1 MLNVLLKKNDDK
13 KTIKYWD
20 NSLTRKLIYLYKI
33 SPIIALK
40 DSFIRNGFLREQFKH
55 YDALAIALKIL
66 EVIID
71 NMGPFEGV
79 TKKEL
84 FEEIEPLLILM
95 DQAKRV
101 KNITKN
107 DHYKMLEYILEKLV
121 RQKSKKGIRLEFTDY
136 SEYPPLKREIAFRLI
151 TYRTYDNEKVVL
163 YAEPEAVNFFIQMLD
178 VDLEDQQQAYL
189 KILDRQIERG
199 DYESAVEVAKNNYR
213 LTIQYELKITNII
226 HKTKRNLLGIDWSHE
241 IPTELRKAMHHIND
255 CIKEQDLQNRKI
267 NIQLKNIEEEYFKRE
282 ILLKLKEILEKSRD
296 KLLPLQNKINK
307 ARTTFLDEQ
316 WLQELTLQKTNKIS
330 IESDLFDL
338 ILRLEAHQIQER
350 FSDFTSFFTGLNVPK
365 LVTYNQLVS
374 FLIQKIDRIKTPES
388 EIKKE
393 EKIYRLTEL
402 IFYPIN
408 LKMEVVVF
416 IKDHL
421 SHRDHT
427 TFDDLIQD
435 ALKIGKSVY
444 FCNYLKLLVLGR
456 FANNAFEK
464 GLFEEQMQ
472 VDLLKTDLN
481 NSLFEGNN
489 FQIQFKR

>member
-1 MLNVLLKKNDDK
+1 
-13 KTIKYWD
+13 
-20 NSLTRKLIYLYKI
+20 
-33 SPIIALK
+33 
-40 DSFIRNGFLREQFKH
+40 
-55 YDALAIALKIL
+55 
-66 EVIID
+66 
-71 NMGPFEGV
+71 MGPFEGI

-84 FEEIEPLLILM
+84 FDEIEPLLILM

-107 DHYKMLEYILEKLV
+107 DHQKMLEYILEKLV

-178 VDLEDQQQAYL
+178 IDLEDQQQAYL

-226 HKTKRNLLGIDWSHE
+226 QQTKRNLLGIDWAHE
-241 IPTELRKAMHHIND
+241 IPSELKKAMLHIND

-282 ILLKLKEILEKSRD
+282 VLLKLKEILEKSRD
-296 KLLPLQNKINK
+296 KLLPLQGKINE
-307 ARTTFLDEQ
+307 ARITFLDEQ

-350 FSDFTSFFTGLNVPK
+350 FSDFMSFFTDLNVPK
-365 LVTYNQLVS
+365 LLTYNQLVS
-374 FLIQKIDRIKTPES
+374 FLIQKIDKIKTPES
-388 EIKKE
+388 ETKKE
-393 EKIYRLTEL
+393 EKMYQMTEL
-402 IFYPIN
+402 IFYPI
-408 LKMEVVVF
+408 
-416 IKDHL
+416 I
-421 SHRDHT
+421 
-427 TFDDLIQD
+427 
-435 ALKIGKSVY
+435 
-444 FCNYLKLLVLGR
+444 
-456 FANNAFEK
+456 ANVK
-464 GLFEEQMQ
+464 C
-472 VDLLKTDLN
+472 
-481 NSLFEGNN
+481 
-489 FQIQFKR
+489 